1 MRLLIVTLGLL
12 LASSSALSWE
22 TRNGSQIRGKFDSFN
37 FKTKEL
43 VFSDPVN
50 PPDRHVPFEDL
61 SLRSQQRLLFSP
73 VYHRSFP
80 DDSLWPTEKKMLLL
94 VSGTAVIVP
103 LLLGFWIS
111 GILIARK
118 FNPIHALIGFVGSWI
133 IGSVLVATYLI
144 LSSQFD
150 GNATL
155 LGAGFIVASIFL
167 SILVSAIYNCHT
179 FKGFAILFSHLLI
192 GTLLALICLA
202 ATNLLLPKE
211 SLDELWNHLV
221 FRAVGLASPA
231 S

>member
-1 MRLLIVTLGLL
+1 
-12 LASSSALSWE
+12 
-22 TRNGSQIRGKFDSFN
+22 
-37 FKTKEL
+37 
-43 VFSDPVN
+43 
-50 PPDRHVPFEDL
+50 
-61 SLRSQQRLLFSP
+61 
-73 VYHRSFP
+73 
-80 DDSLWPTEKKMLLL
+80 
-94 VSGTAVIVP
+94 
-103 LLLGFWIS
+103 
-111 GILIARK
+111 
-118 FNPIHALIGFVGSWI
+118 VGSWI
-133 IGSVLVATYLI
+133 IGSVLVAIYLI